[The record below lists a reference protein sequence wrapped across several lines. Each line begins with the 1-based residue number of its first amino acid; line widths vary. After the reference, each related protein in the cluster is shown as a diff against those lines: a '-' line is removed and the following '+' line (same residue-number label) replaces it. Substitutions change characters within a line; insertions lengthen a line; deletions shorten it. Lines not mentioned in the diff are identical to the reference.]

1 MTVGNYQV
9 GAPPAPPAPPRR
21 NLLPWIAA
29 AAVALLLV
37 VGGAVAVTVFVMSAS
52 KPTPPAAG
60 PATVTAYGQMNL
72 SLGGF
77 AWNRNPAE
85 CWGRG
90 GYDDI
95 REGVN
100 VTVTDPEG
108 KVVALGELAKG
119 LPVIIDDRA
128 NSCLFRFEVEVPAGL
143 KFYGIEVSHR
153 GVIQFTQDELTGK
166 GVTLTLG

>member
-37 VGGAVAVTVFVMSAS
+37 AGGAVAVTVFVMSAS
-52 KPTPPAAG
+52 KPTPPAG

-100 VTVTDPEG
+100 VTITDPEG
-108 KVVALGELAKG
+108 KVVALGKLAKG

-128 NSCLFRFEVEVPAGL
+128 SSCLFRFEVEVPAGL

-166 GVTLTLG
+166 GVTLTLGD